1 MSATK
6 RAIPLRHVIAVF
18 AGNGLEFYDFL
29 TFSYFSDYI
38 GRVFFPSDDRM
49 ISWLAALATFGVGFL
64 MRPVGAF
71 VIGRMGDRI
80 GRKPA
85 MLLSFSLMGVGIIG
99 MCLTPSYA
107 RIGFS
112 APVLV
117 VLFRLLQGFALGGEV
132 GPTTAYM
139 AEAAPPERRGFYISM
154 QYATQD
160 CSTLVAGLIGLAL
173 SQTLSEIQLQDWGWR
188 AAMLVGAAIVPFGL
202 WLRSSL
208 PETLHAAGEAQAV
221 PLEIAN
227 GPRGRTRPYLLIAM
241 LGILMLTAGTIGNY
255 TISYMTTYSRMVLHM
270 STAVS
275 FGITIINGAFSIL
288 SEVASGFWSDRFGR
302 KPVMIIPGVLLL
314 LSIFPG
320 FWLIEHFRSTAVLY
334 GAETVMVLFAGVSSV
349 PVIVGITESLPPS
362 IRSGSVAMIYALAIS
377 IFGGSTQFVI
387 TALIRWTGNPL
398 APAWYWSGSL
408 VIALIAMALFKESAP
423 VRANSTLSP
432 FEGER
437 AG

>member
-117 VLFRLLQGFALGGEV
+117 VLFACCRASHSAAKWARPRPIWLRPHHPSGADFISRCN
-132 GPTTAYM
+132 TRHRT
-139 AEAAPPERRGFYISM
+139 APP
-154 QYATQD
+154 
-160 CSTLVAGLIGLAL
+160 
-173 SQTLSEIQLQDWGWR
+173 
-188 AAMLVGAAIVPFGL
+188 
-202 WLRSSL
+202 WLPVSL
-208 PETLHAAGEAQAV
+208 G
-221 PLEIAN
+221 
-227 GPRGRTRPYLLIAM
+227 
-241 LGILMLTAGTIGNY
+241 
-255 TISYMTTYSRMVLHM
+255 SR
-270 STAVS
+270 
-275 FGITIINGAFSIL
+275 FP
-288 SEVASGFWSDRFGR
+288 
-302 KPVMIIPGVLLL
+302 KP
-314 LSIFPG
+314 
-320 FWLIEHFRSTAVLY
+320 
-334 GAETVMVLFAGVSSV
+334 
-349 PVIVGITESLPPS
+349 
-362 IRSGSVAMIYALAIS
+362 
-377 IFGGSTQFVI
+377 
-387 TALIRWTGNPL
+387 
-398 APAWYWSGSL
+398 
-408 VIALIAMALFKESAP
+408 
-423 VRANSTLSP
+423 
-432 FEGER
+432 
-437 AG
+437 

>member
-1 MSATK
+1 MSSA
-6 RAIPLRHVIAVF
+6 RAVPLRHVIAVF

-38 GRVFFPSDDRM
+38 GRAFFPSHDPM
-49 ISWLAALATFGVGFL
+49 TSWLASLATFGVGFL

-85 MLLSFSLMGVGIIG
+85 MLLSFSLMGVGITG

-107 RIGFS
+107 VIGFA

-117 VLFRLLQGFALGGEV
+117 VFFRLVQGFALGGEV

-160 CSTLVAGLIGLAL
+160 CATLLAGLIGLAL
-173 SQTLSEIQLQDWGWR
+173 SLTLSEAQLGSWGWR
-188 AAMLVGAAIVPFGL
+188 GAMLVGACIVPFGL

-208 PETLHAAGEAQAV
+208 PETLHAAGEA
-221 PLEIAN
+221 
-227 GPRGRTRPYLLIAM
+227 RGVALGTEAPPDWRARLRPYLLIAV
-241 LGILMLTAGTIGNY
+241 LGILMLTAGTIGSY
-255 TISYMTTYSRMVLHM
+255 TIGYMTSYARVVLHM
-270 STAVS
+270 SSAVS
-275 FGITIINGAFSIL
+275 FGVTIINGAFSIL
-288 SEVASGFWSDRFGR
+288 SEVMSGIWADRYGR
-302 KPVMIIPGVLLL
+302 KPVMLIPAMLLL
-314 LSIFPG
+314 VSIFPS
-320 FWLIEHFRSTAVLY
+320 FWLIDHFRSPWVLY

-349 PVIVGITESLPPS
+349 GVIVGIVESIPPA
-362 IRSGSVAMIYALAIS
+362 IRSGAVAMIYALAIS

-398 APAWYWSGSL
+398 APAWYWSG
-408 VIALIAMALFKESAP
+408 ALIVGLAAMALFRESAP
-423 VRANSTLSP
+423 AKLAQKGT
-432 FEGER
+432 
-437 AG
+437 

>member
-1 MSATK
+1 VSATK

-71 VIGRMGDRI
+71 VIGRMGDRT

-107 RIGFS
+107 RIGFA

-117 VLFRLLQGFALGGEV
+117 VLFRLVQGFALGGEV

-173 SQTLSEIQLQDWGWR
+173 SQTLSETQLQDWGWR
-188 AAMLVGAAIVPFGL
+188 AAMLVGAVIVPFGL

-208 PETLHAAGEAQAV
+208 PETLHAAGEAHAV
-221 PLEIAN
+221 PLEIVN
-227 GPRGRTRPYLLIAM
+227 GPRGRTRPYLLIAV

-302 KPVMIIPGVLLL
+302 KPVMIVPGVLLL

-423 VRANSTLSP
+423 VKLAQRD
-432 FEGER
+432 
-437 AG
+437 

>member
-1 MSATK
+1 MDRMTSG
-6 RAIPLRHVIAVF
+6 RSVPVRHVIAVF

-49 ISWLAALATFGVGFL
+49 LSWLASLATFGVGFL

-85 MLLSFSLMGVGIIG
+85 LLLSFTLMGLGIAG

-107 RIGFS
+107 AIGVA

-132 GPTTAYM
+132 GPSTAYM
-139 AEAAPPERRGFYISM
+139 TEAAPPERRGFYISM

-160 CSTLVAGLIGLAL
+160 CATLIAGLIGLAL
-173 SQTLSEIQLQDWGWR
+173 SQLLNETQLQDWGWR
-188 AAMLVGAAIVPFGL
+188 AAMGLGALIVPFGL
-202 WLRSSL
+202 WLRTSL
-208 PETLHAAGEAQAV
+208 PETLETPPVQPAAAGVARAGLRERLRPVLLVAV
-221 PLEIAN
+221 
-227 GPRGRTRPYLLIAM
+227 

-255 TISYMTTYSRMVLHM
+255 TINYMTTYSRMVLHM

-275 FGITIINGAFSIL
+275 FGITIVNGLFSVL
-288 SEVASGFWSDRFGR
+288 SEVLSGLWADRYGR
-302 KPVMIIPGVLLL
+302 KPVMLIPGVLLL

-320 FWLIEHFRSTAVLY
+320 FWLIEHFRSPWVLY
-334 GAETVMVLFAGVSSV
+334 GAETVMVLFAGVSGV
-349 PVIVGITESLPPS
+349 GVIVGIAESIPATV
-362 IRSGSVAMIYALAIS
+362 RSGAMAMIYALAIS
-377 IFGGSTQFVI
+377 IFGGSTQFVV
-387 TALIRWTGNPL
+387 TALIRWTGSPL
-398 APAWYWSGSL
+398 VPAWYWSGAL
-408 VIALIAMALFKESAP
+408 VVALVAMALFPESAP
-423 VRANSTLSP
+423 VKTRSAS
-432 FEGER
+432 G
-437 AG
+437 